1 MADAEW
7 LLFLPQLPS
16 SPSSLRVLVWR
27 RLRAAGALGLQTG
40 VWVLPQRPDCER
52 FLHDLV
58 AEIAPQGGRGLLF
71 RATPLQADLPVDI
84 VERFRAERDQE
95 YAEFRGRCADF
106 LQEMLNETERENFTF
121 AELEENEEDLQ
132 KLVAW
137 LAKIRARDFFGAT
150 QAEPSAVD
158 LARCAEALQGF
169 AQAVYDHA
177 GLAESDEGAAADHPR
192 HDAGTLGGG
201 RAGGDGRGN
210 GAGEATERDEV
221 GSGGQQVGT

>member
-1 MADAEW
+1 MADTEW

-27 RLRAAGALGLQTG
+27 RLRAAGALGLQNG
-40 VWVLPQRPDCER
+40 VWVLPQRPDHER

-58 AEIAPQGGRGLLF
+58 AEVAPQGGSGLLF
-71 RATPLQADLPVDI
+71 RATPLQAGLAGDI
-84 VERFRAERDQE
+84 VERFRTERDQE

-106 LQEMLNETERENFTF
+106 LQEMLNETEREHFTF

-137 LAKIRARDFFGAT
+137 LAKIRARDFFGAA
-150 QAEPSAVD
+150 QAAPSAAD
-158 LARCAEALQGF
+158 LARCEEVFQGF

-177 GLAESDEGAAADHPR
+177 GLANSDGGEANRQLR
-192 HDAGTLGGG
+192 HGAGTPGGG
-201 RAGGDGRGN
+201 RDGGAGSRDGAGQATDREEAGRG
-210 GAGEATERDEV
+210 GQRDR
-221 GSGGQQVGT
+221 T